1 MHYVV
6 ILVWCFPPKWVFYI
20 DNRAIYYSMDHR
32 ADAIKNIAGNN
43 YDWVTIIWE
52 IILDI
57 PHEDTDGECVNLWK
71 GGTNT
76 E

>member
-1 MHYVV
+1 
-6 ILVWCFPPKWVFYI
+6 
-20 DNRAIYYSMDHR
+20 MDHR